1 MISFKEFAIHEGIFD
16 WLKRKKPQTPAFHKD
31 NAPEKETTSDQE
43 KHELLKHFVNWTH
56 DNNPQAFMNIRKA
69 FSHPDQDGKFETDQI
84 GEAMDHL
91 GNAFSK
97 YRDHYPNAWH
107 HEEVMHVMKHVFK
120 HKGMPPAFR

>member
-56 DNNPQAFMNIRKA
+56 DNNPQVFMDIKKA
-69 FSHPDQDGKFETDQI
+69 IQHPDENERVTTS
-84 GEAMDHL
+84 MHHL

-107 HEEVMHVMKHVFK
+107 IDEVFHIMKHVFK